1 MRDAWEYASFVVTA
15 LALPFAIF
23 FFALEQRKERN
34 NEEEEAYQLLSDAY
48 NDFLKVVLANPDL
61 HLRTNEALDKPT
73 REQNERTMIIYEM
86 LISLFERAYIVAWSE
101 RMSEVEA
108 RRWNSWDDQGLLTLF
123 LQDALRV
130 KKVMRET
137 QNAAGLEPGKAL
149 QRGAWPFWPQPG
161 GNVVKTTPLRVALLR
176 QTPGLAVVA
185 RLDWRC
191 FHRVRTCINR
201 VSRPPRD
208 WCQRENFFN
217 ALPLLLRGEDPGFQ
231 TYILRVAKEER
242 ATSPII

>member
-34 NEEEEAYQLLSDAY
+34 NEEEAAYQLLSDAY

-61 HLRTNEALDKPT
+61 HLRTNEPLAGPT
-73 REQNERTMIIYEM
+73 HDQNERTMIIYEM

-108 RRWNSWDDQGLLTLF
+108 RRWNSWDDY
-123 LQDALRV
+123 
-130 KKVMRET
+130 MRE
-137 QNAAGLEPGKAL
+137 
-149 QRGAWPFWPQPG
+149 
-161 GNVVKTTPLRVALLR
+161 
-176 QTPGLAVVA
+176 
-185 RLDWRC
+185 
-191 FHRVRTCINR
+191 
-201 VSRPPRD
+201 
-208 WCQRENFFN
+208 WCRRESFFN

-231 TYILRVAKEER
+231 QYILRIAQEER
-242 ATSPII
+242 GAAIQLA